1 MKICNPLI
9 KSDLPDIDV
18 IREGE
23 YYYLVTTTMFF
34 TPGAPILRSKDL
46 KNWEIVAYIFD
57 KIADN
62 DIYELK
68 NGKNAYG
75 AGQWAT
81 SLCKHNGMFY
91 ACFACNDMKKTYIY
105 YSDDIEKS
113 YWNRYEISGIFHDMS
128 FLFWQGKPYLVYGN
142 GDIKIVELKE
152 DLSAI
157 EDGTSHTLF
166 STDKDGIML
175 RCEGCRAYVKD
186 GFIYLCFIEWPEA
199 NVGNGRRR
207 EICYRS
213 SSLEGPFERQIIFDD
228 DMGYNNCGI
237 AQGVLIEAFDGNW
250 YSMLFQD
257 HGAVGR
263 IPYLLPVTW
272 KDNWPVIGIDGKT
285 PVDFE
290 IDGTEYSTADI
301 AISDSFNH
309 DENILPLQF
318 QWNHNPINEAWS
330 FTDRPGYLRLRNAQL
345 SDNLLTARNTLTE
358 RTIAPKSVFT
368 IEGDFSGMKG
378 GDYSGLAAF
387 MGIYGTIGL
396 KKSNSEYYIVS
407 TRKDGDEIKLNVS
420 EVSGFK
426 CSHFWMKIE
435 FDFEHDDIAYFYYSV
450 DGNEYHKFGE
460 PLKMKYTL
468 DVFVG
473 YRIGIFSYGT
483 KNLGGVVDFRNL
495 TLFTK

>member
-1 MKICNPLI
+1 MNISNPILPT
-9 KSDLPDIDV
+9 DLPDIDI
-18 IREGE
+18 IRESE
-23 YYYLVTTTMFF
+23 YYYMVSTTMFF

-62 DIYELK
+62 DTYNLR

-81 SLCKHNGMFY
+81 TLCKHNDMFY
-91 ACFACNDMKKTYIY
+91 ACFVCNDMKKTYIY

-113 YWNRYEISGIFHDMS
+113 YWKRYELSGIYHDPS
-128 FLFWQGKPYLVYGN
+128 FLFYEGKSYLVYGN
-142 GDIKIVELKE
+142 GDIKIVQLTDDLK
-152 DLSAI
+152 AI
-157 EDGTSHTLF
+157 EEGSSRLLL
-166 STDKDGIML
+166 STESEGIML

-186 GFIYLCFIEWPEA
+186 GYIYLCFIEWPKE
-199 NVGNGRRR
+199 GNGDGRRR
-207 EICYRS
+207 EICYRGKN
-213 SSLEGPFERQIIFDD
+213 LDGPFERKIIFND
-228 DMGYNNCGI
+228 DMGYKNCGI
-237 AQGVLIEAFDGNW
+237 AQGVLIEAFNGNW

-272 KDNWPVIGIDGKT
+272 ENDWPLIGIDNKA
-285 PVDFE
+285 PVSFDIPGEEFVL
-290 IDGTEYSTADI
+290 SPI
-301 AISDSFNH
+301 AISDSFDH
-309 DENILPLQF
+309 EDDIIPLQF
-318 QWNHNPINEAWS
+318 QWNHNPIEDAWS
-330 FTDRPGYLRLRNAQL
+330 FTDRPGFLRLKNAQL
-345 SDNLLTARNTLTE
+345 ADNIMAARNTLTE

-378 GDYSGLAAF
+378 GDYAGLAAF
-387 MGIYGTIGL
+387 MGKYGTIGL

-407 TRKDGDEIKLNVS
+407 TRKDMDEVKINVS
-420 EVSGFK
+420 EVPGFK
-426 CSHFWMKIE
+426 SSRFWLRVD
-435 FDFEHDDIAYFYYSV
+435 FDFDIDVALFYYST
-450 DGNEYHKFGE
+450 DGNEFQQFGE
-460 PLKMKYTL
+460 PLQMEYTL

-483 KNLGGVVDFRNL
+483 KNVGGVVDFRNL